1 MNKDKYLIGD
11 VAGLMGMSRDTL
23 RHYEKRGLVTARKAD
38 NGYRYYTESDLSKL
52 VGILYQRKMD
62 IGLSDIASLWNEQS
76 SVDTVELYDEI
87 ITQRLED
94 EKEAIRQ
101 HECTIARLKMSQK
114 DCSNIRKYHGK
125 IIECSLPDSYI
136 IHPDLDFRHG
146 IEQWFE
152 YARED
157 TGLDVMY
164 LFDAYKILPFSE
176 NSCVKMDFLHSMLFL
191 HKDMAE
197 YTDYPITQDLVCTDQ
212 TIRYLSTFCTSPD
225 RIPPSKAIQ
234 TLLNYAKQH
243 QLSTQDQ
250 LLSTFL
256 TQGVRDQKS
265 CYYLQLFLPISGSA
279 DDQKS

>member
-176 NSCVKMDFLHSMLFL
+176 NSCVKMDF
-191 HKDMAE
+191 
-197 YTDYPITQDLVCTDQ
+197 CTPC
-212 TIRYLSTFCTSPD
+212 YFCT
-225 RIPPSKAIQ
+225 RIWQSIPIIPSRRIWSARIRPSAIS
-234 TLLNYAKQH
+234 QH
-243 QLSTQDQ
+243 FAPRRIAFRHPRQYKL
-250 LLSTFL
+250 
-256 TQGVRDQKS
+256 
-265 CYYLQLFLPISGSA
+265 C
-279 DDQKS
+279 